1 MKIVENITKKE
12 SIIEV
17 VRTCFMNTR
26 LLDRGDLS
34 AEIEKHLPLTVS
46 SFKLEGLNDKQDKL
60 TICFADGTLNA
71 VVSWRPSSTG
81 TGVVVDSI
89 E

>member
-26 LLDRGDLS
+26 LLDRGDLTR
-34 AEIEKHLPLTVS
+34 EIERHLPLTVS